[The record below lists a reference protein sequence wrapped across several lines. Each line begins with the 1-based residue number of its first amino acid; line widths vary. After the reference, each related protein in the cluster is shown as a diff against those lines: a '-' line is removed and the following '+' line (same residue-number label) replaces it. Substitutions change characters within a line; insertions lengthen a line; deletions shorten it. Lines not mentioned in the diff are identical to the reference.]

1 MGAVYVPADG
11 VVDPGDVGGGAGEH
25 RGLLVHDAADR
36 PKAGDAMHLPRAG
49 GGVLAHQGSA

>member
-25 RGLLVHDAADR
+25 RGLLVHDAADGAE
-36 PKAGDAMHLPRAG
+36 AGDAVHLPGAR